1 MSRFSF
7 GFIFTVVWFSFIAWF
22 VYSHEINIFSLSLN
36 EYGDFLAG
44 AVAPIAFLWLILGYM
59 QHGQELKENTNAIV
73 EQKNEYSKSVKI
85 AAYTALVEFENN
97 EVKLLNGLGEQ
108 FKEGAKNARERA
120 NKHKV
125 KIEKLLNEIE

>member
-1 MSRFSF
+1 MNRFLF
-7 GFIFTVVWFSFIAWF
+7 GFFFTLIWFAAIAWF
-22 VYSHEINIFSLSLN
+22 IYTNKVDLFGLSLN

-44 AVAPIAFLWLILGYM
+44 VVAPIAFLWLILGYM
-59 QHGQELKENTNAIV
+59 QQGKELKENTKALL
-73 EQKNEYSKSVKI
+73 EQKNEYSKSIKI

-120 NKHKV
+120 SRHKV
-125 KIEKLLNEIE
+125 KIEKLLDEI